1 MPTLLLFNIPPWKRA
16 RIQVQALRCACRL
29 QPVPPELYGRTLGDI
44 LSGAAAAGPAEEP
57 FTEELLVM
65 AGLNDRQM
73 DALLSGLR
81 RQKVSVALKAVVTPT
96 NAGWTANA
104 LYAELCRE
112 REAFAAGRQAH
123 P

>member
-1 MPTLLLFNIPPWKRA
+1 MPTLLLCNIPPHKRA
-16 RIQVQALRCACRL
+16 KLQVLALRCACRV
-29 QPVPPELYGRTLGDI
+29 QAVPPDRFGDTLADI
-44 LSGAAAAGPAEEP
+44 LSGAAPSGGAAEP

-65 AGLNDRQM
+65 SGLSDRQL
-73 DALLSGLR
+73 DALLAGLR
-81 RQKVSVALKAVVTPT
+81 RQKVGVALKAVVTPT
-96 NAGWTANA
+96 NVGWTVQE